1 MTSSCIRLAGE
12 EGKSSSGWMWPSHR
26 VRSVG
31 DMNIAI
37 FLMLLAPAV
46 VSSILSAV
54 NAPKINAQYRARRDA
69 KRAARGVAA

>member
-1 MTSSCIRLAGE
+1 
-12 EGKSSSGWMWPSHR
+12 
-26 VRSVG
+26 
-31 DMNIAI
+31 MNIAI
-37 FLMLLAPAV
+37 FLVLLAPAV